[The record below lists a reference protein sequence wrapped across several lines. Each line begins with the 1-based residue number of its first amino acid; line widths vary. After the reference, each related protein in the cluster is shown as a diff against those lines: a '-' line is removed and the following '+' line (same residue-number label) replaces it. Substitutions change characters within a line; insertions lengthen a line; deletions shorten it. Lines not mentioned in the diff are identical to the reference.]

1 MFMTKEEALTEMQE
15 LVATM
20 EAMLE
25 RAEDNEDKMEALVA
39 EIEAEYGEIEPR
51 YGEIEAEYEEVLG
64 AIYQLKNIS
73 DRYLNVEMRNY
84 TTLTVREAR
93 RAIREAEAIA

>member
-25 RAEDNEDKMEALVA
+25 RAEDCEDEMEALV
-39 EIEAEYGEIEPR
+39 
-51 YGEIEAEYEEVLG
+51 GEIEAQYEEILG
-64 AIYQLKNIS
+64 AICQLKKSS
-73 DRYLNVEMRNY
+73 DRNLNRHMRNY
-84 TTLTVREAR
+84 ITFTVLDAR
-93 RAIREAEAIA
+93 QAIREAEAIA